1 MLPVF
6 LAALLQS
13 VSLVT
18 DIAPATSRLPT
29 RVLLVVPTSNAL
41 PTPMSTT
48 RAEVGRIWRAAG
60 VELTWLSRL
69 PRGELSFDRVIAVV
83 VDDAAFAGS
92 ALPVGALGGVPM
104 VAGRMRQIVYLS
116 PTAIK
121 QLVAQAGVLP
131 TGGQFGGAYA
141 RMVGRVIAHELG
153 HLLLYSS
160 AHRESGLMR
169 PSFVARDV
177 MSPNRDRFTLGGDDV
192 QVVQQRVAETRR
204 LGERPGPVE
213 ALIARDR

>member
-141 RMVGRVIAHELG
+141 RMVGRVIAIPWPICRILPSGSPAESILPFN
-153 HLLLYSS
+153 LLMAGGAKFQTPALSDERAIEWCS
-160 AHRESGLMR
+160 NRLLFESR
-169 PSFVARDV
+169 
-177 MSPNRDRFTLGGDDV
+177 T
-192 QVVQQRVAETRR
+192 
-204 LGERPGPVE
+204 
-213 ALIARDR
+213 